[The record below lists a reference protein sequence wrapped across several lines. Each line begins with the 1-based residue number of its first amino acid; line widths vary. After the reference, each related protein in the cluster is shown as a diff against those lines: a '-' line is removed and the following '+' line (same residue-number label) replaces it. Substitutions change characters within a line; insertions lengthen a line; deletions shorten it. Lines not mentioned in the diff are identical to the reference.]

1 MSIKKTQK
9 RRRGGVGGD
18 RDRCGGSRK
27 DEEDADMLQHF
38 NLTNDSAVGRIL
50 RRDSGAMKRIRRR
63 RHGHGKESEQEK
75 EEEKTPS
82 ISDGIVIEKLD
93 SSSSSA
99 SKSKSKSN
107 GTGIIVSQQRPT
119 KAAIMGIMTVKMNS
133 RSRSPSSRSSSKK
146 TKKNI
151 KLRTEKFQL

>member
-1 MSIKKTQK
+1 MTIKKTQK
-9 RRRGGVGGD
+9 HRRGGVGGD

-50 RRDSGAMKRIRRR
+50 RHDSGAMKRIRRR
-63 RHGHGKESEQEK
+63 HCKKKETEN
-75 EEEKTPS
+75 TPS
-82 ISDGIVIEKLD
+82 IYDGIVIEKLD

-99 SKSKSKSN
+99 SKSKSN
-107 GTGIIVSQQRPT
+107 GSGIIVSQQRPT

-133 RSRSPSSRSSSKK
+133 RSRSPSSRSSSK